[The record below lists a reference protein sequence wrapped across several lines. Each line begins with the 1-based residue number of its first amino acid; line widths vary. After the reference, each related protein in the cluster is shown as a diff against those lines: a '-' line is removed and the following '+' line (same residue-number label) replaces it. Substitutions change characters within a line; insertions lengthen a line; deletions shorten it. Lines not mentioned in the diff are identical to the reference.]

1 MIKNL
6 KKCILNIIP
15 QEHSWKII
23 LLENWGDII
32 GELKNS
38 ITIEQI
44 KEDVLFLGVVHPAW
58 AQELLALSPLIKQK
72 INSYFDKERIKTIR
86 IKLKKNK
93 PMEATTLNRKP
104 WASSEKAAPS
114 LTVSEINTLNTIK
127 STDLR
132 QVMQEFYL
140 KCKTHKQKPS
150 I

>member
-72 INSYFDKERIKTIR
+72 INAYFDKERIKTIR

-93 PMEATTLNRKP
+93 PVETALSRKP
-104 WASSEKAAPS
+104 WASSGKIIPS
-114 LTVSEINTLNTIK
+114 LTIGEISTLNTIK
-127 STDLR
+127 SSDLR
-132 QVMQEFYL
+132 EAMQEFYL
-140 KCKTHKQKPS
+140 KCKTHKQKPG

>member
-58 AQELLALSPLIKQK
+58 AQELLALAPLIKQK
-72 INSYFDKERIKTIR
+72 INSRFDKERIKTIR

-93 PMEATTLNRKP
+93 PIETTLSRKP
-104 WASSEKAAPS
+104 WNSSGKIMPS
-114 LTVSEINTLNTIK
+114 LTISEISTLNTIK
-127 STDLR
+127 SSDLR
-132 QVMQEFYL
+132 QAMQEFYL
-140 KCKTHKQKPS
+140 KCKTHKQK
-150 I
+150 